1 MGVYDPKNTTVNADG
16 KIVTGFSE
24 GTMIQA
30 SKDEEGFSVKV
41 SAKGETDVA
50 ISNNNLGTITVTLS
64 QTSPFVSFFNKLA
77 NSKKIFPIW
86 GSCSAPKEKFGGTQA
101 MVKKPADIEFSD
113 ETSGREFEI
122 QVLNYKVE

>member
-50 ISNNNLGTITVTLS
+50 ISNNNLGTITITLS
-64 QTSPFVSFFNKLA
+64 QTSPFCF
-77 NSKKIFPIW
+77 IF
-86 GSCSAPKEKFGGTQA
+86 
-101 MVKKPADIEFSD
+101 
-113 ETSGREFEI
+113 
-122 QVLNYKVE
+122 

>member
-1 MGVYDPKNTTVNADG
+1 MGVYNPLNTTVNADG

-64 QTSPFVSFFNKLA
+64 QTSPFVSYFNKLA

-86 GSCSAPKEKFGGTQA
+86 VSCSSPKEKVGGTQA